1 MSLVLAS
8 SKQFENSA
16 EIKSENPSSFTN
28 FFRSPIEIEPDSE
41 IAVQSV
47 KLSRSGNVIVS
58 DKDFICHYF
67 GEQIGHTDESSRLGI
82 SRTIKPVAGNYTV
95 DAFARQMSQQFNTQY
110 SHPLIHGNGSVVVD
124 YDTDGAEEG
133 VKITFN
139 QRASGSGTN
148 RSGSLTAVPFFNLE
162 QNDGLQQG
170 TGYENA
176 SAFSRDVPSND
187 FTWTPATGIF
197 KRNGSNASWGEADVN
212 DVPQLANASCI
223 GILKGKPFSLNKGQ
237 CIFEDLSDA
246 NASGSYTVIG
256 LTRPNVQYRTVGG
269 VSSIVDGAYTLGD
282 QPYFLK
288 EGETEERVD
297 GFSGMPDYAVL
308 IPVDGNELV
317 RVVQTVLEIDSIG
330 LNGEQSLEAIT
341 YFGLGGKVSAQMT
354 KNAFYASYD
363 GVRFEAEGDEIKL
376 GFKLKGKTT
385 VDPVLQSTF
394 SKNRTECFAP
404 IRDTNYALYPFIN
417 IGGGSVKLGTWN
429 TNYKSVSPE
438 YLYPTFDD
446 TSKQY
451 VPGSDMFSNESI
463 PYVLSGGGGA
473 TLVSQTFE
481 RDLASSAKQFAI
493 PLVDGSSQL
502 WTQGGDAEYSFVGL
516 NASSG
521 VAYDHILTLG
531 KVATDDDDY
540 YLTDG
545 QQFPN
550 MSRKLG
556 YEGKNVL
563 TQDSGDPYASGDT
576 SNTVSFTSPKE
587 LQKSN
592 FSSFIRI
599 PNLTHKSFN
608 GAQQSLS
615 KIVYQVPQFAN
626 DGSEFGP
633 LYFEASEKTY
643 VALKNTSS
651 MILNSLQVQFVDS
664 NEKEV
669 DSLSGQSQVVFHI
682 RKRK

>member
-8 SKQFENSA
+8 SKQFENNTV
-16 EIKSENPSSFTN
+16 IKSENPSSFTN
-28 FFRSPIEIEPDSE
+28 FFRSPIEVEEDSE

-47 KLSRSGNVIVS
+47 KIARSGNVIVS
-58 DKDFICHYF
+58 DNDYLCHFF
-67 GEQIGHTDESSRLGI
+67 GEEVPDEIAERMSI
-82 SRTIKPVAGNYTV
+82 SRTIQPDAGNYTV
-95 DAFARQMSQQFNTQY
+95 DSFARQLSNKFNTQY

-139 QRASGSGTN
+139 QRASGSGTLRN
-148 RSGSLTAVPFFNLE
+148 GSLTAVPFFNIS
-162 QNDGLQQG
+162 QNDG
-170 TGYENA
+170 YNN
-176 SAFSRDVPSND
+176 SVSRNVPSND
-187 FTWTPATGIF
+187 FTWTPATGVF
-197 KRNGSNASWGEADVN
+197 KRNGSNASWGEADPDAVAE
-212 DVPQLANASCI
+212 LENASCI

-237 CIFEDLSDA
+237 CIFQDLSDA
-246 NASGSYTVIG
+246 NASGSYTVVG
-256 LTRPNVQYRTVGG
+256 LTRPNVQTESGEGDG
-269 VSSIVDGAYTLGD
+269 VSLVSGAYSYGLS
-282 QPYFLK
+282 PYFYK
-288 EGETEERVD
+288 EGRTGVEVE
-297 GFSGMPDYAVL
+297 GFAGMPDYAVL
-308 IPVDGNELV
+308 IPVNGSELV
-317 RVVQTVLEIDSIG
+317 RVVHTMYDEFDEQPVLEG
-330 LNGEQSLEAIT
+330 IT
-341 YFGLGGKVSAQMT
+341 YFGLGGVVTTQMT
-354 KNAFYASYD
+354 KTAFYASFD
-363 GVRFEAEGDEIKL
+363 GVRFEAFGDEIRL
-376 GFKLKGKTT
+376 DFKDKGKTT
-385 VDPVLQSTF
+385 FKPVLNQTL
-394 SKNRTECFAP
+394 SKDTNKMFAP

-417 IGGGSVKLGTWN
+417 IGGGSVKLSTWN
-429 TNYKSVSPE
+429 TNYMSASPE
-438 YLYPTFDD
+438 YLYPSYSTV
-446 TSKQY
+446 SKEY
-451 VPGSDMFSNESI
+451 IPGSDMFSNESI
-463 PYVLSGGGGA
+463 VFMSNF
-473 TLVSQTFE
+473 TRVSESFQK
-481 RDLASSAKQFAI
+481 DLASGLGEFAVFKI
-493 PLVDGSSQL
+493 DGSSQL
-502 WTQGGDAEYSFVGL
+502 WIEGGPADFTFSGL

-521 VAYDHILTLG
+521 VDYNHLLTLG
-531 KVATDDDDY
+531 KVATDDEDY
-540 YLTDG
+540 YLTNR

-556 YEGKNVL
+556 YQGKNVL

-576 SNTVSFTSPKE
+576 TNTVSFTSPAE

-669 DSLSGQSQVVFHI
+669 DSLVGQSQVVFHI